1 MTMTTTCETQL
12 AQEKFFLKLTRTVAA
27 IREIE
32 IVLKELAQS
41 EYLTDILSDV
51 YDKTSDVNA
60 AATPK
65 EQFLIAVKQYCSM
78 GTVKGEIAND
88 EVRKTLKT
96 VAPVLTMAIKEED
109 DTKFNM
115 YMGLVFAS
123 AKSLL

>member
-1 MTMTTTCETQL
+1 MTTTVYETQL

-65 EQFLIAVKQYCSM
+65 EQFLLAVKQYCSM